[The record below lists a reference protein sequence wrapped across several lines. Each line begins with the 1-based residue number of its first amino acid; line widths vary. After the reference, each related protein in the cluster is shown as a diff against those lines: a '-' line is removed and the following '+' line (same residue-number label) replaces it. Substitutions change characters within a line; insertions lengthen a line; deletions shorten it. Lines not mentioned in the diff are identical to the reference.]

1 MIEMKIK
8 KEREREITFNREIRL
23 LLEKNNKN
31 FKTLDERSRFSNTW
45 KVYEDSFADP
55 SSRSTRR

>member
-8 KEREREITFNREIRL
+8 KERERDYIQQRDTFVV
-23 LLEKNNKN
+23 EKNNKN